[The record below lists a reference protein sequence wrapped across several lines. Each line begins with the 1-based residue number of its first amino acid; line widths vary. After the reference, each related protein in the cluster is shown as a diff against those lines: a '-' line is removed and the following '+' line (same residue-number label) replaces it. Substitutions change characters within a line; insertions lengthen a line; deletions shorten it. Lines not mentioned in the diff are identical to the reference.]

1 MIRGVGNNRLASVPY
16 VAGKPVTLSVAHKF
30 VAISYFW
37 NVAAPV
43 PLVTSAYIVPYW
55 IQTSCVPTIFVYRIV
70 VPAPN
75 VPAGLANCWYVFFQ
89 VSYLQK
95 LVADRSL

>member
-16 VAGKPVTLSVAHKF
+16 VAGKLVTLSVAHTF

-43 PLVTSAYIVPYW
+43 PLVTSAYIVPY
-55 IQTSCVPTIFVYRIV
+55 
-70 VPAPN
+70 
-75 VPAGLANCWYVFFQ
+75 
-89 VSYLQK
+89 
-95 LVADRSL
+95 